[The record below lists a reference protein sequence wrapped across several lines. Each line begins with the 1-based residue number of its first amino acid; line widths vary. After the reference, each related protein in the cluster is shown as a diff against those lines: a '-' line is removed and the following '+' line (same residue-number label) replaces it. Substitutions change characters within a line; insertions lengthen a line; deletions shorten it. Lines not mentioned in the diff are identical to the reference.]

1 MKQKITKQEEEYI
14 KLLLKSKPVNKQEVN
29 KKWLDNHVH
38 TLLTKYKKSN
48 KLF

>member
-1 MKQKITKQEEEYI
+1 MKQKLSQKEQEYI

-29 KKWLDNHVH
+29 KKWLDNHVNS
-38 TLLTKYKKSN
+38 LLTKYKKSN

>member
-1 MKQKITKQEEEYI
+1 MKQKLSQKEQEYI
-14 KLLLKSKPVNKQEVN
+14 KLLLKSKPVDKPETN
-29 KKWLDNHVH
+29 KKWLDNHVN

>member
-1 MKQKITKQEEEYI
+1 MKQKLSQKEQEYI
-14 KLLLKSKPVNKQEVN
+14 KLLLKSKPANKPEVN
-29 KKWLDNHVH
+29 KKWLDNHVN

>member
-1 MKQKITKQEEEYI
+1 MNQKLSQKEQEYI
-14 KLLLKSKPVNKQEVN
+14 KLLLKSKPVDKPEVN
-29 KKWLDNHVH
+29 KKWLDNHVK